1 MPFCLQSF
9 KKNLSSYTVS
19 AVLTNRSARNFQVF
33 SRKVQILNNLWEL
46 PYQVQYVAYCITDRE
61 SVRLANKRCV
71 KRSRQY
77 KTRYL
82 QPTNQKAYI
91 SRRPIDSMDN
101 YSWPI
106 RMPVYLCTADQSES
120 LYIYSWPIKKPV
132 YLQPTNQKAC
142 LSTADQSKSRC
153 QDAADQSRAYVYS
166 RPIRKHGTFTS
177 DQSDSPYLLN
187 VDGFDHN
194 LSRVCVVAFLLL
206 LLLLIN
212 QVVLKYKKYNHLQ

>member
-1 MPFCLQSF
+1 MLYI
-9 KKNLSSYTVS
+9 LSMNWSAWYIACHEYSTLSTVS
-19 AVLTNRSARNFQVF
+19 M
-33 SRKVQILNNLWEL
+33 
-46 PYQVQYVAYCITDRE
+46 YVAYCITDRE

-82 QPTNQKAYI
+82 QLTNQNACI
-91 SRRPIDSMDN
+91 FM

-106 RMPVYLCTADQSES
+106 R
-120 LYIYSWPIKKPV
+120 KPV
-132 YLQPTNQKAC
+132 YLQLTNQKA
-142 LSTADQSKSRC
+142 SIFTANQSESMFIYSRPIKKQMSRC
-153 QDAADQSRAYVYS
+153 SW
-166 RPIRKHGTFTS
+166 PIRKHGTFTS

>member
-1 MPFCLQSF
+1 MGIALPST
-9 KKNLSSYTVS
+9 LSTV
-19 AVLTNRSARNFQVF
+19 RM
-33 SRKVQILNNLWEL
+33 
-46 PYQVQYVAYCITDRE
+46 YVAYCITDRE

-82 QPTNQKAYI
+82 QLTNQKAFISTADQSESLYFYSWSIRKPLFLQLINQKADVNKQPTNQKAYI

-106 RMPVYLCTADQSES
+106 RMPVYLQ
-120 LYIYSWPIKKPV
+120 L
-132 YLQPTNQKAC
+132 TNQKA
-142 LSTADQSKSRC
+142 SIFTANQSESMFIYSRPIKKQMSRC
-153 QDAADQSRAYVYS
+153 S

>member
-1 MPFCLQSF
+1 MGIALPST
-9 KKNLSSYTVS
+9 LSTVS
-19 AVLTNRSARNFQVF
+19 M
-33 SRKVQILNNLWEL
+33 
-46 PYQVQYVAYCITDRE
+46 YVAYCITDRE

-82 QPTNQKAYI
+82 QLTNQKAFISTADQSESLYFYSWSIRKPLFLQLINQKADVNKQPTNQKAYI

-120 LYIYSWPIKKPV
+120 LYIYSWLIKKPV

-153 QDAADQSRAYVYS
+153 QDAADQSESICLQPTNQKAWYIYIW
-166 RPIRKHGTFTS
+166 PIRQPLPAQCWRIWP
-177 DQSDSPYLLN
+177 QSVPSLCSGLSSSPASSY
-187 VDGFDHN
+187 
-194 LSRVCVVAFLLL
+194 
-206 LLLLIN
+206 
-212 QVVLKYKKYNHLQ
+212 